1 MKAGPGMMAML
12 LCALMAASA
21 LPAEQAP
28 DEAQDRF
35 AQAAALLQENK
46 PAEALPLLRELATTS
61 PEAPGVFWN
70 LGMAATSVG
79 EKQLAL
85 DAWLR
90 FRALRPADL
99 QGMSKVVQA
108 YQALGMT
115 SERDAQREQ
124 ILAWRAALPAEER
137 AKVGSYVRDQFD
149 AGGLHFVVEEYFEPA
164 SPLRHVYRF
173 HAVDA
178 QQKLAYYFALES
190 NESTERMARQ
200 LGNIGP
206 EERLFS
212 LDRFEA
218 RSHATYTF
226 LKGQPPY
233 DVVRTMVLDAVEGRL
248 RPVTSSTR

>member
-1 MKAGPGMMAML
+1 MKVRRGLMARW
-12 LCALMAASA
+12 LCALVVT
-21 LPAEQAP
+21 PAWPAQPGP
-28 DEAQDRF
+28 DEVQAQF
-35 AQAAALLQENK
+35 AKAAALLQENK
-46 PAEALPLLRELATTS
+46 PAEALPLLRDLTTQA
-61 PEAPGVFWN
+61 PEAAGVYWN

-115 SERDAQREQ
+115 RERDAQREQ
-124 ILAWRAALPAEER
+124 ILAWRAALEQVER
-137 AKVGSYVRDQFD
+137 ARITSYVRDQFD

-178 QQKLAYYFALES
+178 GQKLAYYFALES
-190 NESTERMARQ
+190 NESTEKMARQ

-212 LDRFEA
+212 LDRFE
-218 RSHATYTF
+218 SGGHATYTF

-248 RPVTSSTR
+248 RPVSSSTR